1 MPIVIPSRAE
11 LAHMSWRQRS
21 QLTRNLPALLADVA
35 DVCRE
40 LQGINHS
47 PVVKLPRREEP
58 PFDPAQVRADAALL
72 LAQYGYDPDAEQH
85 LADIDTRYRARETA

>member
-21 QLTRNLPALLADVA
+21 QLTRNLPAILADVA

-40 LQGINHS
+40 LQGVNHA
-47 PVVKLPRREEP
+47 PLAILPRRDEA
-58 PFDPAQVRADAALL
+58 PFDPAQVRADATRL

-85 LADIDTRYRARETA
+85 LAQIDTRYRPRESA